1 MKIAV
6 SGKGGTGKT
15 TIAATLARCFAR
27 DGRQVLAIDGDSNPN
42 LAMSLGLQDAQ
53 IEAMRPMPSRA
64 LTGERTSAD
73 LLQEY
78 AVPGPDG
85 IRLVLAA
92 RIDQAGGG

>member
-27 DGRQVLAIDGDSNPN
+27 ERRNVLAIDGDSNPN
-42 LAMSLGLQDAQ
+42 LAMSLGLSDVV
-53 IEAMRPMPSRA
+53 IESMQPMPARA
-64 LTGERTSAD
+64 FTGDRSAAA
-73 LLQEY
+73 LLEDY
-78 AVPGPDG
+78 AVSGPDG

>member
-1 MKIAV
+1 MKVAV

-27 DGRQVLAIDGDSNPN
+27 RGRQVLAFDGDSNPN
-42 LAMSLGLQDAQ
+42 LAMSLGLEDRV
-53 IEAMRPMPSRA
+53 IEAMRPMPARA
-64 LTGERTSAD
+64 LTGTRTAAD

-78 AVPGPDG
+78 AIAAPDG
-85 IRLVLAA
+85 VRLVLAA